1 MAIQAGLETPVPV
14 KLPSGNARHYGAVTP
29 MKVLLAEDEKSI
41 ALTLGDELEA
51 AGHDVTHKADGL
63 SALDAALNGE
73 FDVVI
78 SDIRMPNLDGEQL
91 LARVKEVK
99 PDLPVVLMTGFG
111 TMESVIKAMR
121 LGAYD
126 YLQKPFDTREAVLI
140 LERLHREMELNRRC
154 AQLQEQLADKYRF
167 ENIIGTSPKM
177 QSVYQLIRAAA
188 GNDFPV
194 LITGETGTG
203 KELVAQAIHVNSPRR
218 KFDLVKVSC
227 QNFPPTLLEAELFG
241 HEKGAFTDAKEQKI
255 GRFERAHRGTI
266 FIDDIDD
273 MPASAQAKILNVLAE
288 RKLERLGGTKTIQV
302 DIRIIAATKMDL
314 QKLVREGKFRDDLYY
329 RLNVVPIDL
338 PPLRDREGDLPFLVK
353 EFIKKHAGGR
363 VYTMSPATMAE
374 LEHYTWPGNVRELE
388 AAVQRAIALSGDTAE
403 LRREHLVRVTA
414 NTPKE
419 ALVRSDRRPLK
430 DVLQEAEKAHILNVL
445 KICNNKK
452 GEAAELLGI
461 SRKNLWEKLKAYGV
475 DAGEEAEK

>member
-1 MAIQAGLETPVPV
+1 
-14 KLPSGNARHYGAVTP
+14 

-41 ALTLGDELEA
+41 AMTLGDELEA
-51 AGHDVTHKADGL
+51 AGHEVTHKADGL
-63 SALDAALNGE
+63 AALEAALTDNW
-73 FDVVI
+73 DVVI

-91 LARVKEVK
+91 LARIKESK

-111 TMESVIKAMR
+111 TIESVIKAMR

-126 YLQKPFDTREAVLI
+126 YLQKPFDTREAILI
-140 LERLHREMELNRRC
+140 LDRLHKFLELRRKCERLQEEL
-154 AQLQEQLADKYRF
+154 QDKYRF
-167 ENIIGTSPKM
+167 ETIIGASPRM

-188 GNDFPV
+188 SNDFPV

-203 KELVAQAIHVNSPRR
+203 KELVAHAIHVNSARR

-227 QNFPPTLLEAELFG
+227 QNFPESLLEGELFG

-273 MPASAQAKILNVLAE
+273 MPGGAQAKILNVLAE

-302 DIRIIAATKMDL
+302 DIRVIAATKLDL
-314 QKLVREGKFRDDLYY
+314 QKQVREGRFRDDLFY

-338 PPLRDREGDLPFLVK
+338 PPLRDREGDIPILIR
-353 EFIKKHAGGR
+353 EFIRKYGAGR
-363 VYTMSPATMAE
+363 RYEISPSTMAE
-374 LEHYTWPGNVRELE
+374 LEHYPWPGTVRELE
-388 AAVQRAIALSGDTAE
+388 GAVQRAIALSGESGE
-403 LRREHLVRVTA
+403 LRREHLIRVTA
-414 NTPKE
+414 STPKE
-419 ALVRSDRRPLK
+419 VLVRSDRRPLR
-430 DVLQEAEKAHILNVL
+430 DVLFEAEKSHILGVL
-445 KICNNKK
+445 KICNNRK

-461 SRKNLWEKLKAYGV
+461 SRKNLWEKLKSYGV
-475 DAGEEAEK
+475 EAGEEAVEK

>member
-1 MAIQAGLETPVPV
+1 
-14 KLPSGNARHYGAVTP
+14 

-51 AGHDVTHKADGL
+51 AGHEVTHKADGL
-63 SALDAALNGE
+63 SALDAALNGQ
-73 FDVVI
+73 FDAVI
-78 SDIRMPNLDGEQL
+78 SDIRMPHVDGEQL
-91 LARVKEVK
+91 LARIKEVK

-140 LERLHREMELNRRC
+140 LERLGREMELKRKC
-154 AQLQEQLADKYRF
+154 AQLQEQLQDKYRF
-167 ENIIGTSPKM
+167 ENIIGSSPKM

-227 QNFPPTLLEAELFG
+227 QNFPESLLESELFG

-273 MPASAQAKILNVLAE
+273 MPAGAQAKILNVLAE

-302 DIRIIAATKMDL
+302 DIRIIAATKTDL
-314 QKLVREGKFRDDLYY
+314 QKAVREGRFRDDLFY

-338 PPLRDREGDLPFLVK
+338 PPLRERDGDLPYLMK
-353 EFIKKHAGGR
+353 EFIKKYAGGR
-363 VYTMSPATMAE
+363 QFTVSPQAMAE
-374 LEHYTWPGNVRELE
+374 LEHYPWPGNVRELE
-388 AAVQRAIALSGDTAE
+388 GSVQRAIALSGDTGE
-403 LRREHLVRVTA
+403 LRREHLIRVTA

-419 ALVRSDRRPLK
+419 ALLRSDRRPLR
-430 DVLQEAEKAHILNVL
+430 DVLFEAEKAHILAVL

-475 DAGEEAEK
+475 DAGEDAEK

>member
-1 MAIQAGLETPVPV
+1 
-14 KLPSGNARHYGAVTP
+14 
-29 MKVLLAEDEKSI
+29 
-41 ALTLGDELEA
+41 
-51 AGHDVTHKADGL
+51 
-63 SALDAALNGE
+63 
-73 FDVVI
+73 
-78 SDIRMPNLDGEQL
+78 
-91 LARVKEVK
+91 
-99 PDLPVVLMTGFG
+99 
-111 TMESVIKAMR
+111 
-121 LGAYD
+121 
-126 YLQKPFDTREAVLI
+126 
-140 LERLHREMELNRRC
+140 
-154 AQLQEQLADKYRF
+154 
-167 ENIIGTSPKM
+167 
-177 QSVYQLIRAAA
+177 
-188 GNDFPV
+188 
-194 LITGETGTG
+194 
-203 KELVAQAIHVNSPRR
+203 
-218 KFDLVKVSC
+218 
-227 QNFPPTLLEAELFG
+227 
-241 HEKGAFTDAKEQKI
+241 
-255 GRFERAHRGTI
+255 
-266 FIDDIDD
+266 
-273 MPASAQAKILNVLAE
+273 
-288 RKLERLGGTKTIQV
+288 V

-475 DAGEEAEK
+475 DAGEDAEK

>member
-1 MAIQAGLETPVPV
+1 MAIQAGLETPAPV
-14 KLPSGNARHYGAVTP
+14 KLPAGNVKHYGAVTP

-51 AGHDVTHKADGL
+51 AGHEVLHKADGL
-63 SALDAALNGE
+63 AALDSALNGE

-78 SDIRMPNLDGEQL
+78 SDIRMPHLDGEQL

-140 LERLHREMELNRRC
+140 LERLQREMELKRRC
-154 AQLQEQLADKYRF
+154 AQLQEQLEEKYRF

-203 KELVAQAIHVNSPRR
+203 KELVAQAIHVNSLRR
-218 KFDLVKVSC
+218 KGDLVKVSC
-227 QNFPPTLLEAELFG
+227 HNFPETLIEAELFG
-241 HEKGAFTDAKEQKI
+241 HEKGAFTDAKDQRI

-273 MPASAQAKILNVLAE
+273 MPAGTQAKILNVLAE
-288 RKLERLGGTKTIQV
+288 RKLERLGGSKTIQV
-302 DIRIIAATKMDL
+302 DIRIITATKLDL
-314 QKLVREGKFRDDLYY
+314 QKLVRDGRFRDDLFY

-338 PPLRDREGDLPFLVK
+338 PPLREREGDLPFLMK
-353 EFIKKHAGGR
+353 EFIKKYAGGKHF
-363 VYTMSPATMAE
+363 TISPSTMAE

-388 AAVQRAIALSGDTAE
+388 GAVQRAIALSGDTGE

-419 ALVRSDRRPLK
+419 AMVRSDRRPLK
-430 DVLQEAEKAHILNVL
+430 DVLVEAEKGHILNVL

-461 SRKNLWEKLKAYGV
+461 SRKNLWEKLKSYGV
-475 DAGEEAEK
+475 DAGEDAER

>member
-1 MAIQAGLETPVPV
+1 
-14 KLPSGNARHYGAVTP
+14 
-29 MKVLLAEDEKSI
+29 MKVLMAEDEKSI

-51 AGHDVTHKADGL
+51 AGHEVVHKADGL
-63 SALDAALNGE
+63 SALQTALNE
-73 FDVVI
+73 NFDVVI

-91 LARVKEVK
+91 LARLKEAK

-126 YLQKPFDTREAVLI
+126 YLQKPFDSREAVLI
-140 LERLHREMELNRRC
+140 LERLDELIKLKRKC
-154 AQLQEQLADKYRF
+154 EQLQEEVADKYRF
-167 ENIIGTSPKM
+167 ENIIGRSPKM
-177 QSVYQLIRAAA
+177 ESVYQLIRAAA
-188 GNDFPV
+188 TNEFPV

-203 KELVAQAIHVNSPRR
+203 KELVAHAIHVNSSRK

-227 QNFPPTLLEAELFG
+227 HNFPETLIESELFG

-273 MPASAQAKILNVLAE
+273 MPPGVQAKILNVLQE
-288 RKLERLGGTKTIQV
+288 KKIERLGGTKTIQV
-302 DIRIIAATKMDL
+302 DIRIIAATKVDL
-314 QKLVREGKFRDDLYY
+314 QKAVRDGRFRDDLFY

-338 PPLRDREGDLPFLVK
+338 PPLRDRDGDIPTLINAFV
-353 EFIKKHAGGR
+353 KKHASGKSFQI
-363 VYTMSPATMAE
+363 SPQTMAE
-374 LEHYTWPGNVRELE
+374 LEHYPWPGNVRELE
-388 AAVQRAIALSGDTAE
+388 GAVQRAIALSGDSSE
-403 LRREHLVRVTA
+403 LHREHLIRVTA
-414 NTPKE
+414 NTPKDQ
-419 ALVRSDRRPLK
+419 LVRADRRPLK
-430 DVLQEAEKAHILNVL
+430 DVLQETEKMHILAVL
-445 KICNNKK
+445 KICNGKK

-475 DAGEEAEK
+475 DEGEESTEK